1 MQEVVPMTAE
11 TLQTEVTHTGDGLV
25 VALVGEVDLST
36 CPVARSLF
44 DSIDWSSLAHLTV
57 DLRRVQ
63 FMDSSGLHLLLGVRD
78 AARAGAVSL
87 DLIAGP
93 DAVRRVFD
101 LTGTAS
107 QFTWVDSLPTM
118 RGRRGL
124 AARRPRTAVLAPFTS
139 VESL

>member
-1 MQEVVPMTAE
+1 MTAE
-11 TLQTEVTHTGDGLV
+11 MLQTEVTHAGDGRLV

-44 DSIDWSSLAHLTV
+44 DSVDWSSLAHLTV
-57 DLRRVQ
+57 DLRRVR
-63 FMDSSGLHLLLGVRD
+63 FMDSSGLHLLLDVRD

-93 DAVRRVFD
+93 DAVRRVFE

-107 QFTWVDSLPTM
+107 LFTWVDSAPTL
-118 RGRRGL
+118 RLRSS
-124 AARRPRTAVLAPFTS
+124 AARRPRTAMSAPFTS
-139 VESL
+139 VDSP